1 MTNEVTNL
9 NTSAKTRASFGRSL
23 ALASLV
29 CALLPVWTSAQSREQ
44 YAAGHIIAKPRHGV
58 SSAQFVDAMARHGA
72 KNHGQV
78 HATNIHLVDVP
89 AGDEVVMAQQL
100 ALDPSVEFAE
110 VDRRVPVQVTTAN
123 DPYYANAW
131 HLAKIGAP
139 TAWDTAKGDG
149 VVVAIIDSGV
159 DSTHPDLAGKLVP
172 GWNLYDNNSNTSDVY
187 GHGTEVAGV
196 VGALSNNSLG
206 VTSVAWNTKLMPVRV
221 SMTDGSAYLS
231 TIANGIT
238 WAADHGANIAN
249 CSFATLT
256 GSSTIQNAAN
266 YMRSKGGIVVV
277 AAGNYGTLDSTP
289 NTTAMISVSATDS
302 NDALTSWSSYGP
314 YVDVAAPGAGIWTTT
329 NGGGYAAVSGTSFS
343 SPMTAAVLALE
354 KSANPALSNTQLE
367 SILES
372 TAVDLGTPGYDYY
385 FGYGR
390 INAAAAVAAAAATVV
405 INTTPVADTTAPTT
419 SIASPTGGTTVSGTV
434 SVSVSASDNVG
445 VTRVDLY
452 AGTTLVGSVSA
463 LPYTFSL
470 NTKNFANGSLNLIAY
485 AYDQAGNKGTSA
497 TVTVNVSNLAD
508 TTAPT
513 VAILNPVAGST
524 VSGTVSVNLSASD
537 NVAVTVL
544 SLFIDGKLLK
554 TSNIGTLSYSW
565 NTRKIAR
572 GTHTISATAKDAAG
586 NVTNK
591 SITVTR

>member
-1 MTNEVTNL
+1 
-9 NTSAKTRASFGRSL
+9 
-23 ALASLV
+23 
-29 CALLPVWTSAQSREQ
+29 
-44 YAAGHIIAKPRHGV
+44 
-58 SSAQFVDAMARHGA
+58 
-72 KNHGQV
+72 
-78 HATNIHLVDVP
+78 
-89 AGDEVVMAQQL
+89 MAQQL

-149 VVVAIIDSGV
+149 VIVAIIDSGV

-221 SMTDGSAYLS
+221 SMSDGSAYLS

-302 NDALTSWSSYGP
+302 RDALTSWSSYGP
-314 YVDVAAPGAGIWTTT
+314 YVDVAAPGAGIGTTT

-390 INAAAAVAAAAATVV
+390 INAAAAVATV
-405 INTTPVADTTAPTT
+405 ITNTTPVADTTAPTT
-419 SIASPTGGTTVSGTV
+419 NIASPTGGTTVSGTV
-434 SVSVSASDNVG
+434 SV
-445 VTRVDLY
+445 
-452 AGTTLVGSVSA
+452 
-463 LPYTFSL
+463 
-470 NTKNFANGSLNLIAY
+470 
-485 AYDQAGNKGTSA
+485 KGTSA

-513 VAILNPVAGST
+513 VTILNPIAGST
-524 VSGTVSVNLSASD
+524 VSGTVPVKLSSSD

-544 SLFIDGKLLK
+544 SLTIDGKLLM
-554 TSNIGTLSYSW
+554 TSNSGTLSYSW
-565 NTRKIAR
+565 NTRKIAY
-572 GTHTISATAKDAAG
+572 GTHTISAMAKDAAG
-586 NVTNK
+586 NITNK